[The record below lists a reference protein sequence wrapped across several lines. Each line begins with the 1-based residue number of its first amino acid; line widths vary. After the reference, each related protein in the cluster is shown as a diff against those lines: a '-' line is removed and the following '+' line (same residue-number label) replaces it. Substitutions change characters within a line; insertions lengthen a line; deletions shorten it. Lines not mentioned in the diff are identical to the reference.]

1 MGCSYLSCFPLA
13 IQEEFWTMVQIT
25 VSRFENKRAELLVWS
40 IFPERSIDYM
50 SWWNICIVFVCLVIV
65 FSCKGW
71 WYSCIILTVVCK
83 IQKDIKPVF
92 FPRIKFLSEKP
103 IVLRYN
109 TTGSLANKI
118 RTYSWSKKNIRWL
131 IIGKILWH
139 RGKNPRE
146 ARHW

>member
-1 MGCSYLSCFPLA
+1 MQYRKSFELWYRSQSQDSKTSELNCLYEVFFQKEALTICHDEIFASFLSVL
-13 IQEEFWTMVQIT
+13 
-25 VSRFENKRAELLVWS
+25 SLS
-40 IFPERSIDYM
+40 S
-50 SWWNICIVFVCLVIV
+50 V

-92 FPRIKFLSEKP
+92 SPRIKFLSEKP
-103 IVLRYN
+103 IVLWYN

-118 RTYSWSKKNIRWL
+118 RTYSWSKKNICWL

-139 RGKNPRE
+139 IGKNPRE